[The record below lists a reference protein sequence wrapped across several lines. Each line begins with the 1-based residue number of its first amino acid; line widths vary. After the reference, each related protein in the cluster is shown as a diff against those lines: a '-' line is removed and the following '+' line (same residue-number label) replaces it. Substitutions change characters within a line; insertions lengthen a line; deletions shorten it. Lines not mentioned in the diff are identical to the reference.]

1 MIEARDSDLEVS
13 CLSFIRPHIT
23 KLIAILC
30 ISLLAA
36 GAAEAKTY
44 KSSSSKS
51 STKSSKRVK
60 KSLRHRGQQGIDAD
74 RAREIQTALIKE
86 KYLSGEPSGKWD
98 QRTKD
103 AMTEYQADHGWQTKV
118 LPDSRALIQL
128 GLGPSKDNLI
138 NPETA
143 ATAQPQVNSMVRD
156 NGMRPGGGMPQR

>member
-1 MIEARDSDLEVS
+1 M
-13 CLSFIRPHIT
+13 SFIRPHIT

-156 NGMRPGGGMPQR
+156 NGMRPGGGTPQR